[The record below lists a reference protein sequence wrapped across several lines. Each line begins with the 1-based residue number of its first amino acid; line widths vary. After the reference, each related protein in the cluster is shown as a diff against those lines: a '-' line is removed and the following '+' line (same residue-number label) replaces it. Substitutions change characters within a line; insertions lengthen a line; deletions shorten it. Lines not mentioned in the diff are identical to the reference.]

1 MVNLGFSIKVGK
13 GSAYAASSKA
23 DMAGIIEN
31 QQKEINA
38 LREKDKE
45 RDVLMDEILK
55 KLDALE
61 NRA

>member
-13 GSAYAASSKA
+13 GSAYAASSEA